1 MKVRYIYITQLLIS
15 LISILI
21 PVMGNASEKYIGLIF
36 LPFVIIIV
44 FSIMI
49 VLFHRKFDSRYLK
62 IGEKHYTE
70 KIFKTMDEGERR
82 ITLVSMYKVYQNNIV
97 LLLISIILIGA
108 FSILSDMNQ
117 TVTLIILIILFTY
130 NWLFIKG
137 E

>member
-15 LISILI
+15 LI
-21 PVMGNASEKYIGLIF
+21 PVKENASEKYIGLIF
-36 LPFVIIIV
+36 LPFVIAIV
-44 FSIMI
+44 SSIMI
-49 VLFHRKFDSRYLK
+49 VLFHRKFDSRYPK

-82 ITLVSMYKVYQNNIV
+82 ITLVSMYKVNQNNTA
-97 LLLISIILIGA
+97 LLLINIILIGA
-108 FSILSDMNQ
+108 FSILSDVNQ

-130 NWLFIKG
+130 NRLFIKG

>member
-15 LISILI
+15 LI
-21 PVMGNASEKYIGLIF
+21 PVKENASEKYIGLIF
-36 LPFVIIIV
+36 LPSVIAIV
-44 FSIMI
+44 SSIMI
-49 VLFHRKFDSRYLK
+49 VLFHRKFDSRYPK

-82 ITLVSMYKVYQNNIV
+82 ITLVSMYKVNQNNTA
-97 LLLISIILIGA
+97 LLLINIILIGA
-108 FSILSDMNQ
+108 FSILSDVNQ

-130 NWLFIKG
+130 NRLFIKG

>member
-15 LISILI
+15 LI
-21 PVMGNASEKYIGLIF
+21 PVKENASEKYIGLIF
-36 LPFVIIIV
+36 LPFVIAIV
-44 FSIMI
+44 SSIMI
-49 VLFHRKFDSRYLK
+49 VLFHRKFDSRYPK

-82 ITLVSMYKVYQNNIV
+82 ITLVSMYKVNQNNTA
-97 LLLISIILIGA
+97 LLLINIILIGA
-108 FSILSDMNQ
+108 FSILSDVNQ